1 MIKFL
6 LVFQMCYSVSQICLP
21 PMNEKVYETHRE
33 CALNGYYKAHEF
45 IAQMPKEQVEDNR
58 TFIKF
63 WCLPKKEVEENEKKI
78 NI

>member
-1 MIKFL
+1 MKFL
-6 LVFQMCYSVSQICLP
+6 LIFQICYSVAGTCFPLMEEQLYNS
-21 PMNEKVYETHRE
+21 HRE

-45 IAQMPKEQVEDNR
+45 IAEMPIEQVESNR

-63 WCLPKKEVEENEKKI
+63 WCLPKGQVKGNEKKI